1 MLCKGKEFFLCIVI
15 TTKGGNVLE
24 RDNILEML
32 DISKAFAGNI
42 ALNKVKFCVKK
53 GEVHGLAG
61 QNGAGKSTL
70 IKILTGIYQK
80 DKGSIFFE
88 GKEIN
93 PRNVGETQKIGIST
107 IYQELSLIPNLSI
120 AENICIRN
128 ELYSK
133 RIIKWKTI
141 YDSAKDIIN
150 GIGIKVNV
158 KDKVCEQSVAI
169 QQMIEIAR
177 AISFDARLIVMDE
190 PTSSLEDTEVRVLLN
205 IIRDLKARGISF
217 VFITH
222 KLDEMFQ
229 ICDRIT
235 ILRDGQHVDT
245 YPVEEINKSDLI
257 LKMIGKTEKEFSQI
271 NIRHK
276 STINCENKKT
286 ENILEV
292 RELSLK
298 NKLKDITFTMK
309 RSEVLGI
316 AGLLGAGKS
325 EIARSIFGAYSNYKG
340 EAYLNGK
347 KLEKKSP
354 AYSIS
359 KGIGFVSEDRKFD
372 GILPKMSVEE
382 NISIV
387 LLPRI
392 SKLGFIN
399 RKKEKEIIKTFV
411 KKLDI
416 KIANLNQDVRTLS
429 GGNQQKVL
437 LARWLCLQ
445 PELLILDEPTRGIDV
460 GAKLDVQTLIMDMT
474 TKEDVSILMIS
485 SENDELARSCDR
497 IIVMHEGN
505 IIQFIDANE
514 VTEDNILAA
523 ITNKK

>member
-1 MLCKGKEFFLCIVI
+1 MQRKKIFLPLHSNNN
-15 TTKGGNVLE
+15 KGGNTLE
-24 RDNILEML
+24 TDNILEML

-42 ALNKVKFCVKK
+42 AIDKIKFCVKK

-93 PRNVGETQKIGIST
+93 PRNPREAQKVGIST
-107 IYQELSLIPNLSI
+107 IYQELSLVPNLSI
-120 AENICIRN
+120 AENICIGN

-141 YDSAKDIIN
+141 YDCAKDIIN

-158 KDKVCEQSVAI
+158 KDITSEQSVAI
-169 QQMIEIAR
+169 QQMIAIAR
-177 AISFDARLIVMDE
+177 AVSFDAKLIVMDE
-190 PTSSLEDTEVRVLLN
+190 PTSSLEDTEVRVLLH
-205 IIRDLKARGISF
+205 IINDLKARGISF

-235 ILRDGQHVDT
+235 ILRDGRQVGT
-245 YPVEEINKSDLI
+245 YLVEEINKSDLI

-271 NIRHK
+271 NKRNK
-276 STINCENKKT
+276 NTISSVDKKT
-286 ENILEV
+286 DNILEV
-292 RELSLK
+292 SELSLK
-298 NKLKDITFTMK
+298 NKLNDITFTMN

-325 EIARSIFGAYSNYKG
+325 EIAMSIFGAYSNYNG
-340 EAYLNGK
+340 EVYLNGK

-359 KGIGFVSEDRKFD
+359 KGIGLVSEDRKVY
-372 GILPKMSVEE
+372 GILPKMSVKE
-382 NISIV
+382 NISIL

-392 SKLGFIN
+392 SKFGFIN
-399 RKKEKEIIKTFV
+399 RKKEKEIVKAFV
-411 KKLDI
+411 KKLGI
-416 KIANLNQDVRTLS
+416 KIASLDQDVRTLS

-437 LARWLCLQ
+437 LARWLCIQ

-474 TKEDVSILMIS
+474 KEGVSILMIS
-485 SENDELARSCDR
+485 SENDELSRSCNR

-505 IIQFIDANE
+505 IIHFIDANE

-523 ITNKK
+523 IANKK